1 MNYYYLDGIEKRGP
15 YSLSEIHSRNLSS
28 DTMVFKE
35 GSNKWVKLSDIE
47 DIKSKKIVDSYTEKK
62 VNKNYLDWIRKNK
75 KIVFASITTFL
86 VVCLSFF
93 IFNQFTL
100 TEKQARETANRFF
113 NMLVINNLDENIL
126 KEVYPDFNS
135 MGNRLVFKKPCK
147 ITSISKNPDGNYEVF
162 ATYQPDKVNSYPMY
176 LLVAKESGDIIIKSS
191 KGLNYAYYDRVLEY
205 GKKKGCLTGLEDDVA
220 MGKIIK
226 DKDLRYELDLKT
238 QIKISTLNDNIK
250 INDNVRANYGYISGD
265 VTVTNNNDVDLGY
278 YDFECT
284 VMFYARNG
292 QITSS
297 EKVYS
302 INSIMARSSS
312 TGRIFNSS
320 DNAVKYKIIPT
331 IKETYELK
339 NKVRD
344 RIILNTDYGCD

>member
-35 GSNKWVKLSDIE
+35 GSNKWVRLSDIE
-47 DIKSKKIVDSYTEKK
+47 DIKSKKIVDSYTGKK
-62 VNKNYLDWIRKNK
+62 VKKNNLYWIRKNK
-75 KIVFASITTFL
+75 KILFASITAFL
-86 VVCLSFF
+86 VVGFSFF
-93 IFNQFTL
+93 IINQFTL

-147 ITSISKNPDGNYEVF
+147 ITSISKNSDGNYEVF
-162 ATYQPDKVNSYPMY
+162 ATYQPNKVNSYPMY
-176 LLVAKESGDIIIKSS
+176 LLVAKEGGDIIIKSS

-205 GKKKGCLTGLEDDVA
+205 GKKKGCLTGNEDDVE

-226 DKDLRYELDLKT
+226 DKDLRYELDFKT
-238 QIKISTLNDNIK
+238 QLMISTLYDNLKKNDNL
-250 INDNVRANYGYISGD
+250 RYNYGYISGD
-265 VTVTNNNDVDLGY
+265 VTITNNNDVDFGY
-278 YDFECT
+278 FDFECT
-284 VMFYARNG
+284 VVFYGRNG

-302 INSIMARSSS
+302 INSIMAHSSS

-320 DNAVKYKIIPT
+320 DNAVKYKIICT

-339 NKVRD
+339 NKVKD
-344 RIILNTDYGCD
+344 RIVLNTLYGCD